1 MGVNPEKIKL
11 LHQKARALPL
21 EPGVYLMKDQK
32 GEIIYIGKAKL
43 LRNRVSSY
51 FRALDKHTPK
61 VLGMV
66 EHVDHFDT
74 IITGSEFEAL
84 VLECSLIKQH
94 TPKYNILLKDDKGY
108 SYMRIDNSDY
118 PRITEVKQKLDDGA
132 RYIGPYM
139 SGWVVKQTVDEAN
152 KAFQLPT
159 CNRNFPADFGKGRP
173 CLNFHIKQC
182 MGLCRGRIS
191 KEEYRETLEQAVDFI
206 RGGGGANAIAVI
218 RQKME
223 EAAENLEFEKAAR
236 LRDRINAI
244 NRFSEK
250 QRVVYVNVADQDVL
264 AFVQGASDISAAI
277 IKFRGE
283 KLVDKASFLLRGST
297 DAEEAR
303 GEFIS
308 RYYTDPAHALP
319 PQLTVDG
326 EVPDHD
332 LIERMLTERAGRK
345 VTIFRPQRGEAVR
358 LVEMAKNNAA
368 ELLAEQV
375 QRTGKEIS
383 ALDELGSLLGLSAP
397 PSYIESYDISNIGS
411 DVFVGA
417 MVVFE
422 DGRPLKKAYKR
433 FSMRGVE
440 KPDDYACMA
449 QMLERRLTR
458 LLAQEEDGGSF
469 NRRPDL
475 LLTDGGRG
483 HVATVRR
490 VTERLGLDIPVFG
503 MVKDDRHRT
512 RAITSDGAEISISSK
527 RSVFTLIT
535 NIQDETHRFAVT
547 YSRKKH
553 QKSGFELA
561 IRNIGG
567 IGPARAK
574 ALYNHFKT
582 QKRMYA
588 ASAEELAS
596 VKGMTRTAAENL
608 YRALH
613 PQGLECGP
621 DSENAEDDENS

>member
-1 MGVNPEKIKL
+1 MGQNPEKIKEL
-11 LHQKARALPL
+11 RQRARALPL
-21 EPGVYLMKDQK
+21 EPGVYLMKDAK
-32 GEIIYIGKAKL
+32 GNIIYIGKAKL

-51 FRALDKHTPK
+51 FRALEKHTPK

-108 SYMRIDNSDY
+108 SYMRIDSSDY

-159 CNRNFPADFGKGRP
+159 CTRNFPADFGKGRP

-191 KEEYRETLEQAVDFI
+191 REEYQETLEQAVEFI

-236 LRDRINAI
+236 YRDRINAI

-250 QRVVYVNVADQDVL
+250 QRVVYANVLDQDVL
-264 AFVQGASDISAAI
+264 AFVQGPNDISAAI

-283 KLVDKASFLLRGST
+283 KLVDKVSFLLKGSA

-308 RYYTDPAHALP
+308 RYYTDPVHTLP
-319 PQLTVDG
+319 TQLTVDG
-326 EVPDHD
+326 EVQDHE
-332 LIERMLTERAGRK
+332 LIERLLSERAGRK
-345 VTIFRPQRGEAVR
+345 VAIFRPQRGELVR

-375 QRTGKEIS
+375 QRTAKEIS
-383 ALDELGSLLGLSAP
+383 ALDELGGLLGLPGP
-397 PSYIESYDISNIGS
+397 PCYIESYDISNIGS
-411 DVFVGA
+411 DTFVGA

-422 DGRPLKKAYKR
+422 DGRPLKSAYKR
-433 FSMRGVE
+433 FAMRDVE

-449 QMLERRLTR
+449 QMLERRLSR
-458 LLAQEEDGGSF
+458 LLSQEADGGSF

-475 LLTDGGRG
+475 LLIDGGRG

-490 VTERLGLDIPVFG
+490 VTERLGLEIPVFG

-512 RAITSDGAEISISSK
+512 RAITSDGEEIAISSK

-535 NIQDETHRFAVT
+535 NIQDETHRFAIS
-547 YSRKKH
+547 YSRQKH

-561 IRNIGG
+561 IQNVDG
-567 IGPARAK
+567 IGPTRARA
-574 ALYNHFKT
+574 LYTRFKT
-582 QKRMYA
+582 QKQMRA
-588 ASAEELAS
+588 ASVEELAS
-596 VKGMTRTAAENL
+596 VKGMTRAAAENL
-608 YRALH
+608 YQALH
-613 PQGLECGP
+613 PRPAPE
-621 DSENAEDDENS
+621 S